1 MTRKTISPT
10 IADVAREA
18 GVSISTVSRIL
29 NESPLVADQTLGK
42 VRDAIQRL
50 GYQPRSAA
58 RNLALRRTNTLG
70 VLLESVG
77 SSFFASVVAGAE
89 EEAYTEGFSL
99 LIATSGHLIRGER
112 PAIGPSNTDGL
123 LIVGVQMKK
132 NLFSFCQDGY
142 PIISLYQPAPR
153 SLHIPLIS
161 VENKK
166 GAFKVVEHLIR
177 EHDFSRI
184 AFLRGPKGNY
194 DSYWREAGYRQAMKK
209 YGLDVNEELVGDGGF
224 VYLGARAT
232 VLHWISNDC
241 LPQAIF
247 AGNDDAALDV
257 ILTLY
262 GAGVR
267 VPQDVAV
274 VGFDDSLLAPN
285 MVPPLTTVRAPG
297 LEVGREAARQLLHL
311 IHTGESA
318 PLTLLPTELVIRS
331 SCGCLPMKE
340 SDPWADLPKTVSLET
355 TGISLSSVD
364 ERR

>member
-1 MTRKTISPT
+1 MTRKTASPT

-29 NESPLVADQTLGK
+29 NESPLVADETLEK
-42 VRDAIQRL
+42 VRWAIQRL
-50 GYQPRSAA
+50 GYLPQSAA

-89 EEAYTEGFSL
+89 ETAYADGFSL
-99 LIATSGHLIRGER
+99 LIATPGHILKGER
-112 PAIGPSNTDGL
+112 PALGPSNTDGL
-123 LIVGVQMKK
+123 LIVSVQLKK
-132 NLFSFCQDGY
+132 SQFSFYQEGY

-153 SLHIPLIS
+153 SLHIPLVS

-177 EHDFSRI
+177 EHSMSRI

-194 DSYWREAGYRQAMKK
+194 DSFWREAGYRQAMRK
-209 YGLDVNEELVGDGGF
+209 YGLPVDEHLLGDGGF
-224 VYLGARAT
+224 AYPGARAT
-232 VLHWISNDC
+232 VLRWVRQGC

-262 GAGVR
+262 GSGVR

-274 VGFDDSLLAPN
+274 IGFDDSLMAPN

-297 LEVGREAARQLLHL
+297 IEVGREAARQLLHL
-311 IHTGESA
+311 IHTGEST

-331 SCGCLPMKE
+331 SCGCLPMSE
-340 SDPWADLPKTVSLET
+340 SEPWTDLPKTVRSES
-355 TGISLSSVD
+355 TGISI
-364 ERR
+364 